1 VCYKSRQQHGTKTCV
16 PKRIVT
22 SNLQSQN
29 HDNFIKSS
37 AECSLLKLDF
47 DFYRKIIEDRQSSN
61 TTDIVK

>member
-1 VCYKSRQQHGTKTCV
+1 VCYKSHQQHGTKACV
-16 PKRIVT
+16 PKPIVT

-29 HDNFIKSS
+29 HDNFIESS

-47 DFYRKIIEDRQSSN
+47 DFYRKIIEDRQSPN